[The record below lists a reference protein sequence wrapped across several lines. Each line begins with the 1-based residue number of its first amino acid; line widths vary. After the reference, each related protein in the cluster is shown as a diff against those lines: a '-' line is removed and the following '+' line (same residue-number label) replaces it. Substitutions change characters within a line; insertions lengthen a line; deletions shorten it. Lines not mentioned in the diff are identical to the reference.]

1 MSAEYTA
8 LPRETGEVLSL
19 IPAGDAVYE
28 VDPETGEVLAVHP
41 PEPEFVIDSR
51 ERADWVLGKMLV
63 LDTEIA
69 AIDNSAIVQQARA
82 VIANAEK
89 MKADLARR
97 RAALEWRFGPEL
109 AHFARANLGKTKT
122 WRGYYGS
129 VSFRATPARLTVCDL
144 DKAAWWALGACPDAA
159 RVTFDLAAIADP
171 DTRQVIA
178 DLAGKQR
185 DAVKAAFLVS
195 LVPDELRDDLIR
207 CSLDIT
213 QWGLDR
219 APEGPFDG
227 DSATIKTAVGS

>member
-41 PEPEFVIDSR
+41 PEPAFVIDSR
-51 ERADWVLGKMLV
+51 ERADWVLGKMLA
-63 LDTEIA
+63 LDTEIS
-69 AIDNSAIVQQARA
+69 AIDSSAIVQQARA
-82 VIANAEK
+82 ILANAEK

-109 AHFARANLGKTKT
+109 AEWAKGQLTKTKT

-129 VSFRATPARLTVCDL
+129 VSFRASAAKLKVADP

-159 RVTFDLAAIADP
+159 RVTFDLAAISDP
-171 DTRQVIA
+171 DTRQVIT
-178 DLAGKQR
+178 DLAGEQR
-185 DAVKAAFLVS
+185 DAVKASFLVS
-195 LVPDELRDDLIR
+195 LMPAELSGQLLES
-207 CSLDIT
+207 SLDIG
-213 QWGLDR
+213 QWGLER
-219 APEGPFDG
+219 VPEGETV
-227 DSATIKTAVGS
+227 TISTGVAR